1 MLIDLRS
8 DILGRPTQEMI
19 EAMTEAARARC
30 TYGLREDPIT
40 TRLEQ
45 FAANMLGKEDA
56 LFFPTATM
64 CNQVAIHILCSP
76 GQELIAESESHVF
89 TLEGGGSAALS
100 GVMSKP
106 IRGEMGVIDLQ
117 EMEEAISPGTEQ
129 RSRTG
134 LIWVENTHNRA
145 GGTVISVD
153 QMKAIYNVA
162 KRYGVSVHL
171 DGARIFNA
179 AVYLNVPVSELTQY
193 ADTVTVNFNKGLSAP
208 LGAILA
214 GSRDF
219 IKEAGR
225 ARLMFGGG
233 WRPTGI
239 LAAPGIVALEKMI
252 DRLAVDHKNARRIAE
267 GVANCQGVFVDL
279 KTVQTNI
286 INVKI
291 NHPRLSPA
299 EVVERLKQNGV
310 FVNLTD
316 PNKLRLVVH
325 WEIGE
330 KEVDEAIRVF
340 HQILDNEKISVSPS

>member
-1 MLIDLRS
+1 MVIDLRS

-19 EAMTEAARARC
+19 EAMREAASSRF
-30 TYGLREDPIT
+30 TYGFREDPIT
-40 TRLEQ
+40 MRLEQ
-45 FAANMLGKEDA
+45 MAARLLGKEDA

-64 CNQVAIHILCSP
+64 GNQTAIHIFCSP

-106 IRGEMGVIDLQ
+106 IRGEMGIMDLRK
-117 EMEEAISPGTEQ
+117 MEEAISSGSEQ

-145 GGTVISVD
+145 GGTVVSVD
-153 QMKAIYNVA
+153 QMKAIYEVA
-162 KRYGVSVHL
+162 KRYGIPVHL

-179 AVYLNVPVSELTQY
+179 AVYLEVPVSKLTQY
-193 ADTVTVNFNKGLSAP
+193 ADSVTISLNKGLSAP

-214 GSRDF
+214 GSKKF
-219 IKEAGR
+219 IQEAGR
-225 ARLMFGGG
+225 VRLVFGGG

-239 LAAPGIVALEKMI
+239 LAAPGIVALEKMV
-252 DRLAVDHKNARRIAE
+252 DRLAEDHKNARRLAE
-267 GVANCQGVFVDL
+267 GITKCRGVSLDL
-279 KTVQTNI
+279 RAVQTNI

-291 NHPRLSPA
+291 NHAILSLN
-299 EVVERLKQNGV
+299 EIIERLKKNDI
-310 FVNLTD
+310 FVNPTGL
-316 PNKLRLVVH
+316 NQLRLVLH

-330 KEVDEAIRVF
+330 NEVDQVIGAFRR
-340 HQILDNEKISVSPS
+340 ILEDEK